1 MKRNKGFTLI
11 ELMIVIVII
20 GLLASI
26 AIPAFMRL
34 QNRAKE
40 SAVRGNCHT
49 VQLAAEDFAIQNGG
63 VYAADTDTDQTT
75 TGSTIMDM
83 LPGGALLE
91 NPYTNA
97 PSEPLSSGAAALPG
111 ETGYVPIVGPT
122 GLNDGYRITGF
133 GLNRVIT
140 TLSNGN

>member
-1 MKRNKGFTLI
+1 MKRIKGFTLI
-11 ELMIVIVII
+11 ELMVVIVII

-26 AIPAFMRL
+26 AIPSFMRL

-40 SAVRGNCHT
+40 SKVRGNCHT

-63 VYAADTDTDQTT
+63 VYAADTDTDQTP
-75 TGSTIMDM
+75 TGATIQDM
-83 LPGGALLE
+83 LPGGTLLE

-97 PSEPLSSGAAALPG
+97 ATEPLSSGVAALPG
-111 ETGYVPIVGPT
+111 ETGYAPIVGPT
-122 GLNDGYRITGF
+122 GLNDGYSITGF
-133 GLNRVIT
+133 GLSRIIT